1 MYSISQS
8 VLPATSRDKF
18 SGVIDTAESSSAESK
33 LVSVIFKSFFSLQF
47 KEAVSH
53 SFQHFYDNS
62 FGSKIHKLKHFY
74 GETQYV
80 EDIYRGFL
88 N

>member
-18 SGVIDTAESSSAESK
+18 SGVIDTAAESSSAESK

-74 GETQYV
+74 GETQYF
-80 EDIYRGFL
+80 EDIYLRF
-88 N
+88 